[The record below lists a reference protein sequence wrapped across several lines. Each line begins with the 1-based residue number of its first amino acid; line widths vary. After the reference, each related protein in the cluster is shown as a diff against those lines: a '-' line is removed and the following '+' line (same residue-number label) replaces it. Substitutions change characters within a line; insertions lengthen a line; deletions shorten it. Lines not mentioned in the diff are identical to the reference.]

1 MLTRALF
8 DAMDVTQDKALCRA
22 EIEAGVRELMRD
34 SEHETQSDCV
44 VIGLA
49 KKLARELGEN
59 ETITL
64 QEFER
69 RTALAYEGLQCN
81 ESDFANEEP
90 FP

>member
-1 MLTRALF
+1 M
-8 DAMDVTQDKALCRA
+8 
-22 EIEAGVRELMRD
+22 RELMRD

-49 KKLARELGEN
+49 KKLARELGDD

-69 RTALAYEGLQCN
+69 RTAQAYEGLQYN
-81 ESDFANEEP
+81 KSDFADEEP